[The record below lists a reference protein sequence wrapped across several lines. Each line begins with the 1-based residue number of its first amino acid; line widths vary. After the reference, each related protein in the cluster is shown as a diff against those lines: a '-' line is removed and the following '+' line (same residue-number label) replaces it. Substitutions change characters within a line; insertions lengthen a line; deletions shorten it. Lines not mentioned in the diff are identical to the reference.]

1 MTSFETI
8 SLDDYKKLVDNQK
21 KIFDLTENFTT
32 PEILN
37 KYRHS
42 DKNIEDK
49 ILKNEKMKEKYDNL
63 DKIINKNI
71 DKIKEKSVKNITNN
85 YYSNDNDEDEKYIP
99 FINEN
104 MDVVDI
110 ADLYEQEYKFDNDE
124 SILNS
129 FSKIYEKHDI
139 KYKPRNNSKFN
150 RVKYL
155 LQKLKEND
163 DIDRSLYNHFQTSL
177 SERNKLYHKIPT
189 YEDEQIGSSINYI
202 MINKKDLDK
211 NIFRVRYLNNRKLTN
226 NLLKHDYK
234 ISKKW

>member
-8 SLDDYKKLVDNQK
+8 SLDDYKKLVDNEK

-42 DKNIEDK
+42 DKNVDK
-49 ILKNEKMKEKYDNL
+49 KIKEKEIIKEKCENL
-63 DKIINKNI
+63 DKIFN
-71 DKIKEKSVKNITNN
+71 KIKENSVKNITNN
-85 YYSNDNDEDEKYIP
+85 YYSNDKDEKYIP

-104 MDVVDI
+104 MDGVDI

-124 SILNS
+124 SILDS

-139 KYKPRNNSKFN
+139 KYKPRNNTKFI

-177 SERNKLYHKIPT
+177 SEKK
-189 YEDEQIGSSINYI
+189 QI
-202 MINKKDLDK
+202 
-211 NIFRVRYLNNRKLTN
+211 
-226 NLLKHDYK
+226 
-234 ISKKW
+234 IS